1 MLRLAPL
8 LQQLLPLRWSRTPL
22 LPSGDVGNIAAEGQG
37 EARATKGAEINS
49 LRGGQSRDFLACL
62 PWCRPGDTNGG
73 GVRWRS
79 SR

>member
-37 EARATKGAEINS
+37 EARATKGTEARATKGAEINS

-62 PWCRPGDTNGG
+62 SDLVSTGRH
-73 GVRWRS
+73 
-79 SR
+79 